1 VFARHLIS
9 RRRISRRARPLH
21 GFTLVELLTVI
32 AIIGVLLA
40 LLLPA
45 VQAAREASRRIS
57 CQNNLKQLGLALQ
70 NHATAVGSFPGL
82 GSQPQTSFSVHARIL
97 PYVEQQGLNNLIDF
111 RQPLMLGGGGSPCVN
126 PIQAAAAQTVI
137 PLFLCPSDGTNPR
150 FSDFLYFQPPGGSSG
165 GTNYVVCSGSGKDT
179 YYDLRFPSDGMF
191 WRDSSVRFADIRDGT
206 SHTIVLSESLL
217 GTGSDTNGGM
227 PQDPK
232 RQMASMCSQFS
243 LNPSDPGLAGVVN
256 PDLEAIVAN
265 ATYWRGCR
273 GATWIWG
280 REQVN
285 TFSAYM
291 PPNTPVP
298 DMAAKGIGFFA
309 ARSNHPGGV
318 NAVFADGSVHFISDT
333 IPLDVWRTLSTRA
346 GGEVVQQE

>member
-1 VFARHLIS
+1 MFARHLIS
-9 RRRISRRARPLH
+9 RQRNSQGARPPH

-32 AIIGVLLA
+32 SIIGILLA

-70 NHATAVGSFPGL
+70 NHVAAIGSFPGL

-97 PYVEQQGLNNLIDF
+97 PYVEQQGLSNIIDF
-111 RQPLMLGGGGSPCVN
+111 KQPLMLGGGGSACVN
-126 PIQAAAAQTVI
+126 PIQAAAAQAVI
-137 PLFLCPSDGTNPR
+137 PLFLCPSEGMNPR
-150 FSDFLYFQPPGGSSG
+150 FSDVLNFKPPGGTSG
-165 GTNYVVCSGSGKDT
+165 GTNYVVCSGSGEDT

-206 SHTIVLSESLL
+206 SHTMVISESLL
-217 GTGSDTNGGM
+217 GLGSDTYGPV
-227 PQDPK
+227 PQEPK
-232 RQMASMCSQFS
+232 RQMANMCNQFS
-243 LNPSDPGLAGVVN
+243 LNTSGPGLVGVVN
-256 PDLEAIVAN
+256 PDLQAIVAN

-318 NAVFADGSVHFISDT
+318 NAMFADGSVHFISASV
-333 IPLDVWRTLSTRA
+333 PLEVWRALSTRE
-346 GGEVVQQE
+346 GGEVACHE